1 MILFLYPFIGV
12 RQGVDVTDTT
22 YSLGNYQF
30 QNSLDKVWMLATYLP
45 NLLGHGLTLL
55 PGGGS
60 MLGMNIYTTF
70 LICIMALAYII
81 CFRDGFPD
89 GCFLQEK

>member
-55 PGGGS
+55 PGGDS
-60 MLGMNIYTTF
+60 MLGMNVYTTF
-70 LICIMALAYII
+70 LICIMALGVY
-81 CFRDGFPD
+81 
-89 GCFLQEK
+89 